1 MISVKS
7 EIYKCLKKVNK
18 NVTDGYPKDWEDLP
32 IVVYLEEENRPYEIT
47 DDTERSSEIKY
58 IVHIWS
64 IDSNT
69 DLAIKVNE
77 VFAKLGLKRVSSQDV
92 ADNERLRHKV
102 MRFEGIIDIETLM
115 IYQRRYTD

>member
-7 EIYKCLKKVNK
+7 EIYKSLKKVNK
-18 NVTDGYPKDWEDLP
+18 NVTDGYPNDWEDLP

-47 DDTERSSEIKY
+47 DDAERSSEIKY

-115 IYQRRYTD
+115 VYQRRYTD

>member
-1 MISVKS
+1 MISVKN

-18 NVTDGYPKDWEDLP
+18 NVTDGYPNDWEDLP

-47 DDTERSSEIKY
+47 DDIERSSEIKY

-77 VFAKLGLKRVSSQDV
+77 VFSKLGLKRVSSQDV

-115 IYQRRYTD
+115 VYQRRYTD